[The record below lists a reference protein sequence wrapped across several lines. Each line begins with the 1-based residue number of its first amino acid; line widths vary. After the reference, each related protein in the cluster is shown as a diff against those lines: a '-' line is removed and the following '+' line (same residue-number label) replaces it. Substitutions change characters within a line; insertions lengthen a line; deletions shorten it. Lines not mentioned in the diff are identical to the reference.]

1 MIKEKNEETG
11 EVKVIF
17 SSEEFKKLKIFG
29 GAAAVLL
36 ILSISLAGWA
46 GYSTNALHAE
56 NELYRSQLKM
66 ADEKMQALENKAK
79 TVEKI
84 SGQLQELVRTNG
96 GTVPENTG
104 MGTGGIGGA
113 STVPDIA
120 KTAGNKKEDDEKI
133 AVSETP
139 GELLKEMRRL
149 DERLDKQIR
158 LVVALRSEFMNQ
170 AYGAVSSVVNPTA
183 ETPNIW
189 PVAGSIS
196 SYYGYRTSPGGIGS
210 TFHEGVDIAGDYGTP
225 ISATAAGTVTQAGW
239 VGGYGY
245 LVEVKHAD
253 GIVTRYGHNS
263 AVLVY
268 EGQHVDQGSMIALM
282 GSTGN
287 STGPH
292 CHYEVRIHGEAVDP
306 MYFLPQN
313 YCCLL
318 YTSPSPRD

>member
-36 ILSISLAGWA
+36 ILSAGLAGWA
-46 GYSTNALHAE
+46 AYSTTALHAE

-189 PVAGSIS
+189 PVAGPIS

-306 MYFLPQN
+306 MYFLPQS
-313 YCCLL
+313 Y
-318 YTSPSPRD
+318 

>member
-46 GYSTNALHAE
+46 GYSTNALHTE

-189 PVAGSIS
+189 PVAGPIS

-225 ISATAAGTVTQAGW
+225 ISATAAGTVTKAGW

-245 LVEVKHAD
+245 LVEVRHAD

-292 CHYEVRIHGEAVDP
+292 CHYEVRIHGEAVDS
-306 MYFLPQN
+306 MYFLPQS
-313 YCCLL
+313 Y
-318 YTSPSPRD
+318 

>member
-46 GYSTNALHAE
+46 GYSTNALHTE

-183 ETPNIW
+183 EMPNIW
-189 PVAGSIS
+189 PVAGPIS

-225 ISATAAGTVTQAGW
+225 ISATAAGTVTKAGW

-245 LVEVKHAD
+245 LVEVRHAD

-306 MYFLPQN
+306 MYFLPQS
-313 YCCLL
+313 Y
-318 YTSPSPRD
+318 

>member
-113 STVPDIA
+113 STVPDLA

-189 PVAGSIS
+189 PVAGPIS

-313 YCCLL
+313 Y
-318 YTSPSPRD
+318 

>member
-29 GAAAVLL
+29 GVAAVLL

-96 GTVPENTG
+96 GTVPGNT
-104 MGTGGIGGA
+104 GTGGIGGA

-120 KTAGNKKEDDEKI
+120 KTAGNKKKDDEKI

-170 AYGAVSSVVNPTA
+170 AYGTVSSVLNPTA

-189 PVAGSIS
+189 PVAGPIS

-292 CHYEVRIHGEAVDP
+292 CHYEVRINGEAVDP
-306 MYFLPQN
+306 MYFLPQS
-313 YCCLL
+313 Y
-318 YTSPSPRD
+318 

>member
-29 GAAAVLL
+29 SAAAVLL

-189 PVAGSIS
+189 PVAGPIS

-313 YCCLL
+313 Y
-318 YTSPSPRD
+318 

>member
-120 KTAGNKKEDDEKI
+120 KTTGNKKEDDEKI

-189 PVAGSIS
+189 PVAGPIS

-306 MYFLPQN
+306 MYFLPQS
-313 YCCLL
+313 Y
-318 YTSPSPRD
+318 

>member
-120 KTAGNKKEDDEKI
+120 KTAGNKKKDDEKI

-170 AYGAVSSVVNPTA
+170 AYGTVSSVLNPTA

-189 PVAGSIS
+189 PVTGPIS

-225 ISATAAGTVTQAGW
+225 ISATAAGTVTKAGW

-245 LVEVKHAD
+245 LVEVRHAD

-306 MYFLPQN
+306 MYFLPQS
-313 YCCLL
+313 Y
-318 YTSPSPRD
+318 

>member
-46 GYSTNALHAE
+46 GYNTNALHAE

-84 SGQLQELVRTNG
+84 RGQLQELVRTNG

-120 KTAGNKKEDDEKI
+120 KTAGDKKEDDEKI

-189 PVAGSIS
+189 PVAGPIS

-313 YCCLL
+313 Y
-318 YTSPSPRD
+318 

>member
-149 DERLDKQIR
+149 DELLDKQIR

-189 PVAGSIS
+189 PVAGPIS

-263 AVLVY
+263 SVLVY

-313 YCCLL
+313 Y
-318 YTSPSPRD
+318 

>member
-96 GTVPENTG
+96 GIVPENTG

-149 DERLDKQIR
+149 DELLDKQIR

-189 PVAGSIS
+189 PVAGPIS

-313 YCCLL
+313 Y
-318 YTSPSPRD
+318 

>member
-149 DERLDKQIR
+149 GERLDKQIR

-170 AYGAVSSVVNPTA
+170 AYGAVSSVVNSTA
-183 ETPNIW
+183 ETPSIW
-189 PVAGSIS
+189 PVAGPIS

-313 YCCLL
+313 Y
-318 YTSPSPRD
+318 

>member
-46 GYSTNALHAE
+46 GYSMNALHAE

-189 PVAGSIS
+189 PVAGPIS

-313 YCCLL
+313 Y
-318 YTSPSPRD
+318 

>member
-189 PVAGSIS
+189 PVAGPIS
-196 SYYGYRTSPGGIGS
+196 SYYGYRSSPGGIGS

-313 YCCLL
+313 Y
-318 YTSPSPRD
+318 

>member
-120 KTAGNKKEDDEKI
+120 KTAGDKKEDDEKI

-158 LVVALRSEFMNQ
+158 LVVALHSEFMNQ

-189 PVAGSIS
+189 PVAGPIS

-268 EGQHVDQGSMIALM
+268 EGQYVDQGSMIALM

-313 YCCLL
+313 Y
-318 YTSPSPRD
+318 

>member
-149 DERLDKQIR
+149 DELLDKQIR

-189 PVAGSIS
+189 PVAGPIS

-253 GIVTRYGHNS
+253 GLVTRYGHNS

-313 YCCLL
+313 Y
-318 YTSPSPRD
+318 

>member
-11 EVKVIF
+11 EVKIIF

-36 ILSISLAGWA
+36 ILSAGLAGWA
-46 GYSTNALHAE
+46 AYSTTALHAE

-189 PVAGSIS
+189 PVAGPIS

-313 YCCLL
+313 Y
-318 YTSPSPRD
+318 

>member
-104 MGTGGIGGA
+104 IGTGGIGGA

-149 DERLDKQIR
+149 DELLDKQIR

-189 PVAGSIS
+189 PVAGPIS

-313 YCCLL
+313 Y
-318 YTSPSPRD
+318 

>member
-113 STVPDIA
+113 STVLDIA

-149 DERLDKQIR
+149 DELLDKQIR

-189 PVAGSIS
+189 PVAGPIS

-313 YCCLL
+313 Y
-318 YTSPSPRD
+318 

>member
-1 MIKEKNEETG
+1 MDDQRKNEETG

-189 PVAGSIS
+189 PVAGPIS

-225 ISATAAGTVTQAGW
+225 ISATAAGTVTKAGW

-245 LVEVKHAD
+245 LVEVRHAD

-306 MYFLPQN
+306 MYFLPQS
-313 YCCLL
+313 Y
-318 YTSPSPRD
+318 

>member
-46 GYSTNALHAE
+46 GYSTNALHTE

-149 DERLDKQIR
+149 DERLDKQIC

-189 PVAGSIS
+189 PVAGPIS

-225 ISATAAGTVTQAGW
+225 ISATAAGTVTKAGW

-245 LVEVKHAD
+245 LVEVRHAD

-306 MYFLPQN
+306 MYFLPQS
-313 YCCLL
+313 Y
-318 YTSPSPRD
+318 

>member
-189 PVAGSIS
+189 PVAGPIS
-196 SYYGYRTSPGGIGS
+196 SYYGYRTSPSGIGS

-225 ISATAAGTVTQAGW
+225 ISATAAGTVTKAGW

-245 LVEVKHAD
+245 LVEVRHAD

-313 YCCLL
+313 Y
-318 YTSPSPRD
+318 

>member
-17 SSEEFKKLKIFG
+17 SSEEFKRLKIFG

-36 ILSISLAGWA
+36 ILSAGLAGWA
-46 GYSTNALHAE
+46 AYSTTALHAE

-104 MGTGGIGGA
+104 TGGIGGA
-113 STVPDIA
+113 SIVPDIA
-120 KTAGNKKEDDEKI
+120 KTTGNKKKDDEKI

-170 AYGAVSSVVNPTA
+170 AYGTVSSVLNPTA

-189 PVAGSIS
+189 PVTGPIS

-313 YCCLL
+313 Y
-318 YTSPSPRD
+318 

>member
-56 NELYRSQLKM
+56 NELYRSQLKI

-189 PVAGSIS
+189 PVAGPIS

-313 YCCLL
+313 Y
-318 YTSPSPRD
+318 

>member
-84 SGQLQELVRTNG
+84 SEQLQELVRTNG

-189 PVAGSIS
+189 PVAGPIS

-313 YCCLL
+313 Y
-318 YTSPSPRD
+318 

>member
-120 KTAGNKKEDDEKI
+120 KTAGDKKEDDEKI

-149 DERLDKQIR
+149 DERLEKQIR
-158 LVVALRSEFMNQ
+158 LVVALHSEFMNQ
-170 AYGAVSSVVNPTA
+170 AYGAVSSVVNTTA

-189 PVAGSIS
+189 PVAGPIS

-313 YCCLL
+313 Y
-318 YTSPSPRD
+318 

>member
-139 GELLKEMRRL
+139 GELLKEIRRL
-149 DERLDKQIR
+149 DELLDKQIR

-189 PVAGSIS
+189 PVAGPIS

-313 YCCLL
+313 Y
-318 YTSPSPRD
+318 

>member
-29 GAAAVLL
+29 GAAAVFL

-46 GYSTNALHAE
+46 GYSTNALHTE

-189 PVAGSIS
+189 PVAGPIS

-225 ISATAAGTVTQAGW
+225 ISATAAGTVTKAGW

-245 LVEVKHAD
+245 LVEVRHAD

-306 MYFLPQN
+306 MYFLPQS
-313 YCCLL
+313 Y
-318 YTSPSPRD
+318 

>member
-189 PVAGSIS
+189 PVAGPIS
-196 SYYGYRTSPGGIGS
+196 SYHGYRTSPGGIGS

-313 YCCLL
+313 Y
-318 YTSPSPRD
+318 

>member
-120 KTAGNKKEDDEKI
+120 KTAGDKKEDDEKI

-149 DERLDKQIR
+149 DERLEKQIR
-158 LVVALRSEFMNQ
+158 LVIALHSEFMNQ

-189 PVAGSIS
+189 PVAGPIS

-292 CHYEVRIHGEAVDP
+292 CHYEVRIHGEAVYP

-313 YCCLL
+313 Y
-318 YTSPSPRD
+318 

>member
-149 DERLDKQIR
+149 DELLDKQIR

-189 PVAGSIS
+189 PVAGPIS

-210 TFHEGVDIAGDYGTP
+210 TFHEGVDIAGDYDTP

-313 YCCLL
+313 Y
-318 YTSPSPRD
+318 

>member
-46 GYSTNALHAE
+46 GYSTNALHTE

-189 PVAGSIS
+189 PVAGPIS

-225 ISATAAGTVTQAGW
+225 ISATAAGTVTKAGW

-245 LVEVKHAD
+245 LVEVRHAD

-313 YCCLL
+313 Y
-318 YTSPSPRD
+318 

>member
-46 GYSTNALHAE
+46 GYSTNALHTE

-139 GELLKEMRRL
+139 GELLREMRRL

-189 PVAGSIS
+189 PVAGPIS

-292 CHYEVRIHGEAVDP
+292 CHYEVRINGEAVDP
-306 MYFLPQN
+306 MYFLPRN
-313 YCCLL
+313 Y
-318 YTSPSPRD
+318 

>member
-149 DERLDKQIR
+149 DELLDKQIR

-189 PVAGSIS
+189 PVAGPIS

-225 ISATAAGTVTQAGW
+225 ISATAAGTVTKAGW

-313 YCCLL
+313 Y
-318 YTSPSPRD
+318 

>member
-84 SGQLQELVRTNG
+84 SGQLQEFVRTNG

-189 PVAGSIS
+189 PVAGPIS

-313 YCCLL
+313 LSL
-318 YTSPSPRD
+318 IHI

>member
-104 MGTGGIGGA
+104 MGTGGIGDA

-189 PVAGSIS
+189 PVAGPIS

-313 YCCLL
+313 Y
-318 YTSPSPRD
+318 

>member
-149 DERLDKQIR
+149 DELLDKQIR

-189 PVAGSIS
+189 PVAGPIS

-287 STGPH
+287 STGSH

-313 YCCLL
+313 Y
-318 YTSPSPRD
+318 

>member
-29 GAAAVLL
+29 GATAVLL

-46 GYSTNALHAE
+46 GYSTNVLHAE

-96 GTVPENTG
+96 GTVTENT
-104 MGTGGIGGA
+104 GTGGIGGA

-120 KTAGNKKEDDEKI
+120 KTTGNKKKDDEKI

-170 AYGAVSSVVNPTA
+170 AYGTVSSVLNPTA

-189 PVAGSIS
+189 PVTGPIS

-225 ISATAAGTVTQAGW
+225 ISATAAGTVTKAGW

-245 LVEVKHAD
+245 LVEVRHAD

-306 MYFLPQN
+306 MYFLPQS
-313 YCCLL
+313 Y
-318 YTSPSPRD
+318 

>member
-29 GAAAVLL
+29 GAAAVIL

-133 AVSETP
+133 DVSETP

-158 LVVALRSEFMNQ
+158 LVVALHSEFMNQ

-189 PVAGSIS
+189 PVAGPIS

-313 YCCLL
+313 Y
-318 YTSPSPRD
+318 